1 MVVHEPSALHHPSL
15 LQNRVPKMHSQTT
28 LDPRK
33 WRSWVQRTPWVQMS
47 IPMTTMSWSIRPWMR
62 ASRTPTSLAGRSE
75 LSTMHVAAAETETV
89 TPPSRAGVAQAL

>member
-1 MVVHEPSALHHPSL
+1 MGADVDSDDDDELV
-15 LQNRVPKMHSQTT
+15 
-28 LDPRK
+28 DP
-33 WRSWVQRTPWVQMS
+33 
-47 IPMTTMSWSIRPWMR
+47 PWMR